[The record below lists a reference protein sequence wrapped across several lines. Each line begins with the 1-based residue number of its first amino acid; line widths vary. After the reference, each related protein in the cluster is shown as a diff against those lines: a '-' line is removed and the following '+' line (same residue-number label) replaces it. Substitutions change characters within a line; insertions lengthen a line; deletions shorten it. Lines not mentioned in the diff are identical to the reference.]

1 MFVNS
6 KTVPVN
12 LKKLINVVDNDVDK
26 NRKFNTLKT
35 KVNKLDKRIATTLIH
50 VNQCNIDK
58 QNLKKK
64 IGDVNKKIPDVSEL
78 VTVTALNTKIKEV
91 EKKIPDLNGLVKQK
105 SRENTLLLLIIL
117 NLWVAYLMQRQ
128 IKRISQQI
136 WHF

>member
-35 KVNKLDKRIATTLIH
+35 KVNKLDKKIATTLIH

-64 IGDVNKKIPDVSEL
+64 NW
-78 VTVTALNTKIKEV
+78 
-91 EKKIPDLNGLVKQK
+91 
-105 SRENTLLLLIIL
+105 RC
-117 NLWVAYLMQRQ
+117 
-128 IKRISQQI
+128 
-136 WHF
+136 

>member
-117 NLWVAYLMQRQ
+117 SLWVAYLMQRQ

>member
-35 KVNKLDKRIATTLIH
+35 KVNKLDKKIATTLIH

-78 VTVTALNTKIKEV
+78 VTVTVLNTKIKEV
-91 EKKIPDLNGLVKQK
+91 EKKEKP
-105 SRENTLLLLIIL
+105 
-117 NLWVAYLMQRQ
+117 
-128 IKRISQQI
+128 
-136 WHF
+136 

>member
-12 LKKLINVVDNDVDK
+12 MKKLINAVDNDVDK

-35 KVNKLDKRIATTLIH
+35 KENKLDKKITTTLTH

-78 VTVTALNTKIKEV
+78 VTVTVLNTKIKEV
-91 EKKIPDLNGLVKQK
+91 EKKEKP
-105 SRENTLLLLIIL
+105 
-117 NLWVAYLMQRQ
+117 WP
-128 IKRISQQI
+128 
-136 WHF
+136 